1 MSKEDELKAKGI
13 DEILVY
19 CVNDAAVMEA
29 WSDKMNV
36 KPKSLVTMLAD
47 PGCKFTEAMG
57 LAMPADEV
65 PPQLGYVRSK
75 RYAAVFNEALRR
87 RLQRRHARAALR
99 ELRQGR
105 PRRRRRPERV
115 ARGERPPEALSAS
128 PRPRRR

>member
-36 KPKSLVTMLAD
+36 KPKSLVTKLAD
-47 PGCKFTEAMG
+47 PGCRCTEAMG
-57 LAMPADEV
+57 LAMPTDEV

-75 RYAAVFNEALRR
+75 RYAAVFNDGTLEQLYVSYAKGDP
-87 RLQRRHARAALR
+87 A
-99 ELRQGR
+99 GDDD
-105 PRRRRRPERV
+105 P
-115 ARGERPPEALSAS
+115 SAS
-128 PRPRRR
+128 LVENVLPKL

>member
-57 LAMPADEV
+57 LAMDGSGFG
-65 PPQLGYVRSK
+65 LGSRSQ
-75 RYAAVFNEALRR
+75 RYAAVIENGTITHLNVEEGGGIEVSSC
-87 RLQRRHARAALR
+87 AAVLDQ
-99 ELRQGR
+99 L
-105 PRRRRRPERV
+105 
-115 ARGERPPEALSAS
+115 
-128 PRPRRR
+128 